1 MKKLMCLLLAVLFAV
16 TALVACSGS
25 NNKKPVDSTSTSGDK
40 TDTGDVTGGDTTGG
54 DEPVLTWQERF
65 KDYKYNN
72 VDFVILAREA
82 RKDQFASDD
91 AATDAFSQSVY
102 NRTAKM
108 EEFFGIYYAPM
119 YLADDESIWNNA
131 ILADVGSNDGSYDVV
146 MPDYYW
152 TTASYGSYMDLSQ
165 YDELDFSRPYWFAGW
180 NDSTLINGK
189 QTTAVG
195 SFSLDTIAL
204 THAVFVNMD
213 LLGNTGTSLEQL
225 YDMVN
230 SKTWT
235 SDKMIELARKV
246 TVDVDSD
253 GVINPDAGDIAGM
266 VFGDRGLY
274 GTRSIPQSFG
284 FKTSVKDEDGK
295 WTLFTLDEAT
305 LEIYNQA
312 KKHLFNETA
321 ANSGE
326 GPLREGRNLFYTY
339 CLEYTISQLTNMEGE
354 YAIVPSPLMNE
365 KQENYISYNHGTYYF
380 AIIQSAKDVKMS
392 AAVLEA
398 LNAESYES
406 VRPAYY
412 EIMMKNRWSRV
423 DGVGEML
430 DIIVDSVFFDFAFVN
445 YPSLYEAIG
454 ALSTPLRNESESP
467 AAHYNSVHDAI
478 VLQYKLLFDNLDL
491 KS

>member
-1 MKKLMCLLLAVLFAV
+1 MKKLMCLLMAVLFVA
-16 TALVACSGS
+16 TALVACGGDS
-25 NNKKPVDSTSTSGDK
+25 NKPVDSETNGGTG
-40 TDTGDVTGGDTTGG
+40 TGDVTGGDDSTTG

-65 KDYKYNN
+65 KDYKYDN
-72 VDFVILAREA
+72 VDFVILARES

-91 AATDAFSQSVY
+91 AATDAYSQAVY
-102 NRTAKM
+102 NRTAKI
-108 EEFFGIYYAPM
+108 EDFFGIYYAPM

-131 ILADVGSNDGSYDVV
+131 ILADVGSNDGAYDVV

-152 TTASYGSYMDLSQ
+152 TTESYGSYINLQD
-165 YDELDFSRPYWFAGW
+165 YEELDFDRPYWFSGW

-195 SFSLDTIAL
+195 AFSLDTIAL

-225 YDMVN
+225 YELVN
-230 SKTWT
+230 SKAWT
-235 SDKMIELARKV
+235 SDKMIEIAKKV
-246 TVDVDSD
+246 TVDVDAD
-253 GVINPDAGDIAGM
+253 GVINPNAGDIAGM
-266 VFGDRGLY
+266 VFGDRGQY

-284 FKTSVKDEDGK
+284 FKASVQDDDGK
-295 WTLFTLDEAT
+295 WTLCELNDAVLT
-305 LEIYNQA
+305 IYDQA

-321 ANSGE
+321 ADTGE

-339 CLEYTISQLTNMEGE
+339 ALGYTISQLTNMEGD

-380 AIIQSAKDVKMS
+380 AIIQSAKDYKMS

-423 DGVGEML
+423 DGVGDML
-430 DIIVDSVFFDFAFVN
+430 DIIVDAVYFDFSFVH
-445 YPSLYEAIG
+445 YTSLYEAQNI
-454 ALSTPLRNESESP
+454 LREPLNAGNESP
-467 AAHYNSVHDAI
+467 ASHYNSVRDALL
-478 VLQYKLLFDNLDL
+478 LQYKLLYDNLDL
-491 KS
+491 KG